1 MEPVE
6 NSAQEN
12 YKISDKKATC
22 LLRTKVVEVQN
33 KNQEMPLFEPI
44 ISSASPTLPSQPHCP
59 KAAWPGLRRWVAVG
73 LRLVSG
79 EAPGP

>member
-1 MEPVE
+1 VRGIESGGASERTWWVEADSMEPVE

-33 KNQEMPLFEPI
+33 KKSRN
-44 ISSASPTLPSQPHCP
+44 AT
-59 KAAWPGLRRWVAVG
+59 V
-73 LRLVSG
+73 
-79 EAPGP
+79 